1 WILINVYQALLSGC
15 SAGGLASIIHCD
27 EFQSLLP
34 KPSKVKCLSDAGFF
48 LDAID
53 VSGGRSLRDLF
64 GGVVQLQTLL
74 TSRPNSGLPGP
85 PSSENQRVNAKKKNM
100 ELEVHKNLPK
110 NCLSQLD
117 PTSCFFPQNL
127 VEHVETPL
135 FLLNAAYDVWQ
146 VRSSLAPATADP
158 LGSWNDCK
166 SNHAECNSSQIQF
179 LQGVFQSLLV

>member
-1 WILINVYQALLSGC
+1 MSQGIKNAEQALLSEC
-15 SAGGLASIIHCD
+15 SAGGLTSIIHCD

-34 KPSKVKCLSDAGFF
+34 KPSKVKCNSDAGFF

-64 GGVVQLQTLL
+64 GGVVHLQ
-74 TSRPNSGLPGP
+74 
-85 PSSENQRVNAKKKNM
+85 
-100 ELEVHKNLPK
+100 EVHKNLPK
-110 NCLSQLD
+110 NFISRLD
-117 PTSCFFPQNL
+117 PTPCFFPQNL

-146 VRSSLAPATADP
+146 VRSSLAPTIADP
-158 LGSWNDCK
+158 LGTWNDCK

-179 LQGVFQSLLV
+179 LQGVFRSLLL